1 MMHML
6 GVIPIRFGGS
16 HQCGTKII
24 DPIIADDIRCSQS
37 SNDFMITLIR
47 GLRSRRRPLQGL
59 LPILLWAECTA
70 AAMAGQSLRPTADA
84 SSSFERC
91 QVIED
96 EKARLR
102 CFEQGRSHGA
112 PQEQSG
118 AADTW
123 RLVRTPN
130 PAGGRDAVSIMQIAD
145 ISGSD
150 LEFAGLMLRCND
162 TSIDVLIVLVRPL
175 APHSHPTVEFKT
187 GSKPVQFTAN
197 VLAPGALLLLPPE
210 AAALAVGP
218 WQGLPKLSITVEGE
232 YGLIS
237 GVVSLTGLTNALQV
251 LRANCQIP

>member
-1 MMHML
+1 
-6 GVIPIRFGGS
+6 
-16 HQCGTKII
+16 
-24 DPIIADDIRCSQS
+24 
-37 SNDFMITLIR
+37 
-47 GLRSRRRPLQGL
+47 
-59 LPILLWAECTA
+59 
-70 AAMAGQSLRPTADA
+70 MAGQSLRPTANA

-187 GSKPVQFTAN
+187 GSKPGQQFTAN
-197 VLAPGALLLLPPE
+197 VLVPRCSAIAPARSGRTRCRT
-210 AAALAVGP
+210 LA
-218 WQGLPKLSITVEGE
+218 
-232 YGLIS
+232 
-237 GVVSLTGLTNALQV
+237 GVAETFHH
-251 LRANCQIP
+251 C